1 MLIIRSRILSLVA
14 IGRLFPDDRTS
25 AIANHSSNSPR
36 RLRWLAFSLAFVMV
50 ASGAASREF
59 ARPLLAQPTSPLAS
73 QPPATNAPFP
83 PVSQP
88 NFNDF
93 GSPLRTYAGDTPMQP
108 IWPRLAQRT
117 NDSPVRLP
125 QDESSY
131 PDFLP
136 DAIEDDQLLI
146 GGPKLTSYKSGFF
159 QKLSVSGTWL
169 PGTGSNHLGI
179 VESEAFVTVAL
190 PAPTTEWPMLITP
203 YLNIR
208 SLDGPTTPDLPANLY
223 EAYVDFMWVPRIN
236 ERWIGIIAVT
246 PSVYSDFDGD
256 HPDAFRWQGK
266 GMARWDIVPD
276 QLQLLFGIL
285 YLNRENIRTLPAGG
299 LIWKPNADMNY
310 ELVFP
315 RPKLSHRLRFGDTW
329 EDWIYVAG
337 EFGGNSF
344 AIRRADGSEDMAT
357 LRDWR
362 VMLGVER
369 KRDGGAGQRLEF
381 GYIFSRQVEYRSA
394 TPDYEPNDTLM
405 LRLVVMF

>member
-1 MLIIRSRILSLVA
+1 MNLRSLIFAFFWSVSICGLRCSTVTAWQLGQSAAKQPGAGTPWLIPSPQLPPQLPPQGPAANANPLGANPAAPNNAWGELPSL
-14 IGRLFPDDRTS
+14 R
-25 AIANHSSNSPR
+25 
-36 RLRWLAFSLAFVMV
+36 M
-50 ASGAASREF
+50 
-59 ARPLLAQPTSPLAS
+59 
-73 QPPATNAPFP
+73 
-83 PVSQP
+83 
-88 NFNDF
+88 
-93 GSPLRTYAGDTPMQP
+93 
-108 IWPRLAQRT
+108 AQRT

-125 QDESSY
+125 QDEASY

-146 GGPKLTSYKSGFF
+146 GGPKLSAYKSGFF
-159 QKLSVSGTWL
+159 QKLSASGTWL
-169 PGTGSNHLGI
+169 PGMGSNQLGI
-179 VESEAFVTVAL
+179 VESEVFVTVAL
-190 PAPTTEWPMLITP
+190 PAPTTEWPLLITP
-203 YLNIR
+203 YLNVR
-208 SLDGPTTPDLPANLY
+208 TLDGPTTPDLPANLF

-236 ERWIGIIAVT
+236 DRWIGIIAVT

-276 QLQLLFGIL
+276 QLQLLFGVL

-299 LIWKPNADMNY
+299 LIWKPNPDMNY

-315 RPKLSHRLRFGDTW
+315 RPKLAHRLRFGDTW

-344 AIRRADGSEDMAT
+344 AVRRADGSEDMAT

-362 VMLGVER
+362 IMLGVER

-381 GYIFSRQVEYRSA
+381 GYIFSRQVEYRSS
-394 TPDYEPNDTLM
+394 TPDFNPDDTLM
-405 LRLVVMF
+405 VRLVLMF